1 MEKFK
6 SLVLVLISLCLVGL
20 TIYLHKLI
28 NSNKT
33 LEHDLELTT
42 SQLQF
47 LKDHPTR
54 TTDTVYLEPT
64 QIQPPISLPHEVQPS
79 KLILP
84 VTNSNPSG
92 ISPELDSLASI
103 TSTSSRKDS
112 ITGINLN
119 QGKFTLT
126 FNNPL
131 SGNHKAEYNILP
143 SEYQYTWVD
152 GKLTAKRLSTRK
164 RLEIKPY
171 TSLSYRPIHGLWD
184 LEAGIAFKTKSFN
197 YNLGLNGFYYPRWQK
212 HPGLDAQIR
221 ITYNF

>member
-20 TIYLHKLI
+20 TIYLHKLL
-28 NSNKT
+28 NSYKT
-33 LEHDLELTT
+33 LEYDLDITT
-42 SQLQF
+42 TQLQF
-47 LKDHPTR
+47 LKDHPIR

-64 QIQPPISLPHEVQPS
+64 QIQPLSSLTHEVQPS

-84 VTNSNPSG
+84 VTKSNPS
-92 ISPELDSLASI
+92 DSL
-103 TSTSSRKDS
+103 TSSQSAFSRRDS

-152 GKLTAKRLSTRK
+152 GKLTTKRLNTWK

>member
-20 TIYLHKLI
+20 TIYFHNIKT
-28 NSNKT
+28 SNKT
-33 LEHDLELTT
+33 LEYELDLTT
-42 SQLQF
+42 TQLQF
-47 LKDHPTR
+47 LMDHPIR

-64 QIQPPISLPHEVQPS
+64 QIQPPSSLTHEVQPS

-84 VTNSNPSG
+84 VTNSNP
-92 ISPELDSLASI
+92 PDSI
-103 TSTSSRKDS
+103 TSSQSAFSRRDS

-152 GKLTAKRLSTRK
+152 GKLTTKRLSTWK

-171 TSLSYRPIHGLWD
+171 ISLSYRPIHGLWD

>member
-20 TIYLHKLI
+20 TIYLRKLI

-47 LKDHPTR
+47 LKDHPIR

-64 QIQPPISLPHEVQPS
+64 QIQPPSPLTHEVQPS

-84 VTNSNPSG
+84 VTNSNP
-92 ISPELDSLASI
+92 PDPLP
-103 TSTSSRKDS
+103 SSQSAFSREDS

-184 LEAGIAFKTKSFN
+184 LEAGIAFKTKSLN

-212 HPGLDAQIR
+212 HPGIDAQIR